1 MLLLIFYILIGMSFA
16 FLLKCS
22 FWRYKYSRLMPGR
35 KPSVFNILG
44 DIGELIDFRHLGST
58 DSIHLKFMETLRN
71 LNKTFQKDRLFCT
84 WILYTP
90 FVFLV
95 KAEAVKEALS
105 GNKMKEKSWL
115 YKFLGPLFG
124 YGLTTSP
131 HVIWKPRR
139 KLLNRCFHSDI
150 LRGFLPVFNEHA
162 QELVKVFRES
172 ENEFTEISHTIA
184 LCALDIICETAF
196 DVKLKTLGN
205 NESQY
210 ANAVRR
216 LCELVLYRIYSFW
229 LWPDVIAWNT
239 PLGKEAKVHLK
250 FMREFTEKVI
260 REKKERY
267 LSLGPGADKGK
278 RHSLLD
284 VLLKLHLVEHE
295 LTEEDVKH
303 EVDTFA
309 LAGHDTA
316 AVTATWALYLIGL
329 NPDVQVKVHEEL
341 DRIFGENIDKD
352 ITEND
357 LNDLCYLD
365 CVVKEAL
372 RLYPAVP
379 MFGRH
384 VEEDTTICGYTLPK
398 GASCFILSYFL
409 HRDEDVFP
417 DPEKFDLNR
426 FSPENTIK
434 IPEFAYIPFSAGPR
448 NCIGY
453 RFATM
458 EVKILLATIL
468 RNFTIESLEE
478 RDKVL
483 PVMHVALHPSSPVY
497 VKFRS
502 RSTQKN

>member
-1 MLLLIFYILIGMSFA
+1 
-16 FLLKCS
+16 
-22 FWRYKYSRLMPGR
+22 MPGR

-58 DSIHLKFMETLRN
+58 YSIHLKFMEILRN
-71 LNKTFQKDRLFCT
+71 LNKTFQKEHLFCV

-95 KAEAVKEALS
+95 KADAVKEALS
-105 GNKMKEKSWL
+105 GNKMKEKSWV
-115 YKFLGPLFG
+115 YKFAKPLFG
-124 YGLTTSP
+124 YGLATSP
-131 HVIWKPRR
+131 HVTWKPRR
-139 KLLNRCFHSDI
+139 KLLNRCFHPDI

-172 ENEFTEISHTIA
+172 ENEFTEIFHTIA
-184 LCALDIICETAF
+184 LCALDTICETAF
-196 DVKLKTLGN
+196 DVKLKTLEN

-210 ANAVRR
+210 SNTVRR
-216 LCELVLYRIYSFW
+216 LYSFW
-229 LWPDVIAWNT
+229 LWPEVIAWNT
-239 PLGKEAKVHLK
+239 PLGREAKVHLK

-278 RHSLLD
+278 RQALLD

-316 AVTATWALYLIGL
+316 AVTVTWALYLIGL

-341 DRIFGENIDKD
+341 DRILGENIDKD
-352 ITEND
+352 VTEKD

-365 CVVKEAL
+365 CVVKETL

-379 MFGRH
+379 AIGRI

-398 GASCFILSYFL
+398 GATCVFCSYLL

-417 DPEKFDLNR
+417 DPEKFDPNR
-426 FSPENTIK
+426 FLPENSIK

-453 RFATM
+453 KFAAM

-468 RNFTIESLEE
+468 RNFTVESLEE

-483 PVMHVALHPSSPVY
+483 PVMQVALHPSSPVY

-502 RSTQKN
+502 RSTHVI